1 MRRSVISLALIVVGS
16 GCGGITTTS
25 TTSTTS
31 PGAAPPPADA
41 TVAVVE
47 FTGGCFMGGPNC
59 SRYEVRGDG
68 SFDLFRVGM
77 GASTAPEV
85 TGRID
90 PDLVADLYA
99 AAATDLEALR
109 RRLAPGQCW
118 GCVDGIDTSLT
129 VMVAGATASF
139 SSIEVSFDLEE
150 PLFAAADRMM
160 KALTAAADL
169 PLATG

>member
-1 MRRSVISLALIVVGS
+1 MLALIVAGS
-16 GCGGITTTS
+16 ACGGTAATS
-25 TTSTTS
+25 TTN
-31 PGAAPPPADA
+31 AARPPADA

-68 SFDLFRVGM
+68 SFDLFRLGM
-77 GASTAPEV
+77 GAATAPEV

-99 AAATDLEALR
+99 IAAATDLEALR

-129 VMVAGATASF
+129 VVVEGATSSF

-150 PLFAAADRMM
+150 SLFAAADRMM

-169 PLATG
+169 PFATG

>member
-1 MRRSVISLALIVVGS
+1 MRRNVMLLVLIVVTA
-16 GCGGITTTS
+16 GCGEATTPS
-25 TTSTTS
+25 TT
-31 PGAAPPPADA
+31 PGPAAALPAADA

-68 SFDLFRVGM
+68 SFDLFRLGI
-77 GASTAPEV
+77 GAPTAPEI

-90 PDLVADLYA
+90 PDLVVDLYA
-99 AAATDLEALR
+99 TAAATDLEALR

-129 VMVAGATASF
+129 VVVEGAASSF
-139 SSIEVSFDLEE
+139 SSVDVAFDLEE
-150 PLFAAADRMM
+150 PLFAAAERVT

-169 PLATG
+169 PLATQ